1 MDGNHGVSRGV
12 SSRVSRGVS
21 LEEARNGPA
30 SEARKGAR
38 GAGPYLVRSGS
49 VYLFQIRVP
58 QALGGGRGTRPL
70 RVSLGACSQREARH
84 LAALLAAQAR
94 LLFERM
100 LMDKGRKDGV
110 DEDHAGA
117 HDDVRAELKS
127 LLKVAE
133 MGGELKLA
141 ADIAS
146 QAVPQMTSEEKARAE
161 AWKGLVGIGREIAR
175 GEEGSP
181 IIRDNAGL
189 LSSQYA
195 EKLMA
200 TVSPLARPD
209 AAAAASWPS
218 SERTAAS
225 PLQASPAFVQA
236 PVPAMS
242 PPAAPRAQADHEIE
256 EDPFEYDDS
265 ETAGYD
271 LDRCHVRR
279 SASRKP
285 KFSRMAERYLA
296 AYSTKAGEGNKDVR
310 IARARCELFVEVIGD
325 HPVDTYNGTDLQAW
339 VNFLRYWPGDNN
351 QRNPALTAREII
363 EDNQD
368 LHLAPVAYK
377 TLVEGYVS
385 IVKRVIRWE
394 MTKLEFSDPFAGVR
408 LFYPATAAPPKPA
421 QPLSAERISA
431 IFREGVAGGMLD
443 EAMLP
448 LLGQLT
454 GRRLG
459 LLVHLTGND
468 LREKYPGVWV
478 AQTEGIVLL
487 DGVWTRVPYKTQAST
502 TFFVLHEFLHEIG
515 FVEWAMS
522 KGEGFLFPQLMGLHD
537 PSKSASQYMR
547 RLFERVG
554 IESGKGEVFHS
565 LRGGQI
571 EDMRDAKVNGRDSRL
586 QAGHAVGDD
595 EHSQYGFM
603 SLTEKRA
610 RELARLPLNPEIDY
624 SPYRGLDFETLYQAK
639 RTYGRRPK

>member
-21 LEEARNGPA
+21 LEEARNGRA

-70 RVSLGACSQREARH
+70 RVSLGPCSQREARH

-94 LLFERM
+94 LRFERM
-100 LMDKGRKDGV
+100 LMDKGRKDG
-110 DEDHAGA
+110 DGEDHAGV
-117 HDDVRAELKS
+117 HDDVGADLRA
-127 LLKVAE
+127 LLKVAG
-133 MGGELKLA
+133 MGGELRLA

-146 QAVPQMTSEEKARAE
+146 QAVPPMSAQEQARAQ
-161 AWKGLVGIGREIAR
+161 AWRGLVGIGREVAK
-175 GEEGSP
+175 GAEGNP
-181 IIRDNAGL
+181 IITDNAGV

-195 EKLMA
+195 DRLMA
-200 TVSPLARPD
+200 TVSPLARHEPG
-209 AAAAASWPS
+209 AAAPVPS
-218 SERTAAS
+218 SGRTAAS
-225 PLQASPAFVQA
+225 TLQAPPAPVQP
-236 PVPAMS
+236 PVPAVPS
-242 PPAAPRAQADHEIE
+242 PAVSRTQTDHETGQ
-256 EDPFEYDDS
+256 DPFEDDDDDA
-265 ETAGYD
+265 AGYD
-271 LDRCHVRR
+271 LDRRHVRR
-279 SASRKP
+279 RASRKP
-285 KFSRMAERYLA
+285 TFSRMAERYLA

-339 VNFLRYWPGDNN
+339 VNFLKYWPGDNN
-351 QRNPALTAREII
+351 QRNPEWTAREII

-377 TLVEGYVS
+377 TLVDAY
-385 IVKRVIRWE
+385 INTVKRVIRWE

-421 QPLSAERISA
+421 QPLSAEKISA

-487 DGVWTRVPYKTQAST
+487 EGAWTRVPYKTQAST

-522 KGEGFLFPQLMGLHD
+522 KGDGFLFPQLMGLHD

-624 SPYRGLDFETLYQAK
+624 SPYRGLDFATLYQAK